1 MAETMANSEHAI
13 PTPFGVMVAT
23 VDDEGAAVQ
32 LLLPGS
38 AAHRA
43 AANLGARGP
52 RDVAVAG
59 PLLEQLGEYFAG
71 RRRTFTVPVRP
82 EGTPFQRRVWQA
94 LQEIPYGTTI
104 SYSELADRIGD
115 PNAVRAVGLA
125 NGRNPVPIIIPC
137 HRVIGKDGSLTGFGG
152 GMALKASL
160 LRLEGAAFAG
170 AGRPTEQLMLP

>member
-1 MAETMANSEHAI
+1 MTNFDHAFR
-13 PTPFGVMVAT
+13 TPFGVMVAT
-23 VDDEGAAVQ
+23 VDEQGAMAQ
-32 LLLPGS
+32 LLLPG
-38 AAHRA
+38 RA
-43 AANLGARGP
+43 ADRAADRAE
-52 RDVAVAG
+52 RRVAG
-59 PLLEQLGEYFAG
+59 ELPGVGQSLEQLGEYFAG
-71 RRRTFTVPVRP
+71 RRRTFTVPVKP
-82 EGTPFQRRVWQA
+82 QGTPFQRSVWEA

-125 NGRNPVPIIIPC
+125 NARNPIPIIIPC

-170 AGRPTEQLMLP
+170 AGRPTEQLLLP